1 MNTFSTPGLQ
11 HNYTEETY
19 LSLVKANGLALK
31 DVPDHMRTAKVWLA
45 ALHQNPKALN
55 CFREEERN
63 LLMCLVAVKQDAK
76 LLKSVPDAMKIQL
89 IHAVGIKSIIAN
101 NYFATK
107 YFPKDA
113 KLREEVNEALA
124 SVKYIAIAGPS
135 KDAEVRDAHLTYA
148 DQKKQIASFLF
159 KKSTTMQELM
169 TLLDEVIKGSKNN
182 DLHLTLIGHAA
193 ETVESLGGLNYKDI
207 VKLCEQYPGIKH
219 LQLIGC
225 NVAKA
230 KKPKEEIDMV
240 HSYIEKMKIKNALH
254 YGLVS
259 TFRASNNND
268 FQQKC
273 LKFCANNN
281 LHGVYVL
288 NKTESGDYQLFSMK
302 YDEKSQTIIEKV
314 KDIRKPLE
322 IQNILENHKPIKFP
336 TSDILLPIRQKD
348 NLLTFKELM
357 ALRDLAYEGN
367 RFEKTHSHYKK
378 DKKTYPFLA
387 TIHAELEDLESS
399 FLKKLADEIK
409 RNKTITWDI
418 SIKGP
423 TKLVHVDTVQRNFTI
438 TKTPLYDSKKYN
450 QSLFYHPEMRM
461 IDYHQLQKERQH
473 AMQHLDADN
482 HTQAKQLKVVVTRT
496 GRALNSWEEFALKDL
511 QTKGLTTKM
520 LWDRNDGG
528 HEFDDCHYFAL
539 RCLVRD
545 RNLTIHA
552 ALSMIDGLSSA
563 QARGIGNGLIR
574 EDVISLHN
582 FWHLAAMEA
591 LKVDGLTAKMLL
603 ERNEGGHEFG
613 HTHVWALKKLMRDGD
628 VTIHAALTVIDGL
641 STTQADGIAGG
652 LVRDDV
658 INLHNFWHI
667 SALQVLKVKGL
678 TAKMLLER
686 NEGGHEFCD
695 THYWALRKLVL
706 DRGFTVDHALA
717 TIDGLSYQEAADAV
731 VNQDTVRKR
740 MRT

>member
-1 MNTFSTPGLQ
+1 MLKNHTLERQDTL
-11 HNYTEETY
+11 TEENY
-19 LSLVKANGLALK
+19 LALVKKNGLALK
-31 DVPDHMRTAKVWLA
+31 DVPDHMRTANVWLA
-45 ALHQNPKALN
+45 ALHQNAKALN
-55 CFREEERN
+55 CIREEERN

-89 IHAVGIKSIIAN
+89 IHAVGVKSIIAN

-107 YFPKDA
+107 YFPKDS

-124 SVKYIAIAGPS
+124 SVKYITIAGPS
-135 KDAEVRDAHLTYA
+135 HDAEVRDAHLTYA

-182 DLHLTLIGHAA
+182 DLHLTLIGHAND
-193 ETVESLGGLNYKDI
+193 EVEYLGGLHFKSIAN
-207 VKLCEQYPGIKH
+207 LCEQYPGIKH

-230 KKPKEEIDMV
+230 KTPKEEIDMV
-240 HSYIEKMKIKNALH
+240 NSYIEKMKIKNALH

-259 TFRASNNND
+259 TFRALNNKD

-302 YDEKSQTIIEKV
+302 YDEKSQTITEKV

-336 TSDILLPIRQKD
+336 PSDILLPIRQKD
-348 NLLTFKELM
+348 NFLTSKELM

-387 TIHAELEDLESS
+387 TIHAKLGDLESS
-399 FLKKLADEIK
+399 LLKKLGDEIK
-409 RNKTITWDI
+409 RNKAITWDI

-423 TKLVHVDTVQRNFTI
+423 TKLVHVDTTKRNFTI

-450 QSLFYHPEMRM
+450 QSLFYHPEMKM

-473 AMQHLDADN
+473 EMQRLGTGN
-482 HTQAKQLKVVVTRT
+482 QHTQSLAKQLKVVITKAPLPLNIWQKD
-496 GRALNSWEEFALKDL
+496 ALESFQAY
-511 QTKGLTTKM
+511 GLTAKM
-520 LWDRNDGG
+520 LL
-528 HEFDDCHYFAL
+528 EFDENGNEFGECHYYAL
-539 RCLVRD
+539 RSLVMD
-545 RNLTIHA
+545 RGHTIGP
-552 ALSMIDGLSSA
+552 ALAMIDGLSSD
-563 QARGIGNGLIR
+563 QIRGIENGLIR
-574 EDVISLHN
+574 EDVINLHN
-582 FWHLAAMEA
+582 FWHEAALVI
-591 LKVDGLTAKMLL
+591 LKSSGLTAKMLL

-613 HTHVWALKKLMRDGD
+613 NGHC
-628 VTIHAALTVIDGL
+628 AALR
-641 STTQADGIAGG
+641 S
-652 LVRDDV
+652 
-658 INLHNFWHI
+658 
-667 SALQVLKVKGL
+667 
-678 TAKMLLER
+678 
-686 NEGGHEFCD
+686 
-695 THYWALRKLVL
+695 LVL
-706 DRGFTVDHALA
+706 DRGFTVDAALA
-717 TIDGLSYQEAADAV
+717 TIDGLSSQQAEDV
-731 VNQDTVRKR
+731 VNQDLTKKR